1 MFTKLYE
8 EIKRIIKENYK
19 FLITLIII
27 LLTCTIELPYYIE
40 ATGGI
45 IDIQE
50 RIEIE
55 DAYES
60 NGSLNMAYVSEY
72 KATIPTVL
80 LSKLKKDWK
89 LVKRDTDNENMTTE
103 ADYFRNH
110 ILLEEANQNAIEV
123 AYQAAD
129 IPIYKENTKLYV
141 TYVFEEA
148 DTDIEIE
155 DQIIAVNNQTIS
167 SKTDLKNILNAL
179 PSNETIHILVKH
191 DDKEIYRTAKLIEY
205 NGNYILGI
213 SVSEVS
219 DITVTPNIKF
229 KFKASESGPSGG
241 LMMTLAIYNSLIEE
255 DITKGKKI
263 VGTGTIDREGNVGE
277 IDGVEYKL
285 KAAVKENADLFL
297 VPDEKNYEEAI
308 LLKEKEKYDI
318 EIIGVN
324 TFEEALLYLKS
335 N

>member
-123 AYQAAD
+123 AYQTAD

-179 PSNETIHILVKH
+179 PSNELVHILVKH
-191 DDKEIYRTAKLIEY
+191 DDKEIYKTAKLIEY

-297 VPDEKNYEEAI
+297 VPDGKNYEEAI